1 MSNVVALRAIQAA
14 RSKTIDDYP
23 PIMQAKHVREYL
35 GVSEAFAYDILNS
48 ASCPTI
54 RMGKRMVVAKDSF
67 LKFLSASEGQR
78 IF

>member
-1 MSNVVALRAIQAA
+1 MSSVVTLRTSQAT

-35 GVSEAFAYDILNS
+35 GVSEAFAYEVLNCT
-48 ASCPTI
+48 SCPTI